1 MEQLLS
7 EISICPVC
15 KGAMD
20 LQVIKTSGDEIIEGI
35 LTCRECETRY
45 FIRNGKAYFV
55 PAGMP
60 PETTAYPFNIIRKP
74 DKEKDP

>member
-1 MEQLLS
+1 MKPEFPD
-7 EISICPVC
+7 IPTCPVC
-15 KGAMD
+15 KGAMN

-35 LTCRECETRY
+35 LTCGECEARY

-60 PETTAYPFNIIRKP
+60 TEATAYPFNITRKP
-74 DKEKDP
+74 DREKDP